1 MMKHQTFTAPT
12 LKEAM
17 LRAKSSLGSD
27 ALIVNIRETRT
38 KNGAKR
44 IEVAARTSPR
54 ARTEVDSVNDFH
66 EALGE
71 LRSLKTSWETTLAS
85 NERLRRQLEGL
96 VTEIR
101 QPRTVETQQPNIT
114 EIDHVLRGVEP
125 HIARTIMARTKSR
138 NSTPGSTPLSGSHTV
153 IEEIVRIIPTCSPL
167 WNRPKRTVAAL
178 IGATGVGKTT
188 TVVKLAGQASLM
200 HNRSVGIITLDSY
213 RAGKV
218 RTLESFAQAIG
229 IEVREASDRAGLQAA
244 AREFS
249 KKDLILIDTPGLNPW
264 NREKRAELLQIL
276 DFPDVEKHL
285 VMSATSRTEDL
296 RDIAADF
303 EEGKLG
309 SLIFTKLDESRTP
322 ATMLSATW
330 DSGHKVSHLCDGQ
343 EIPDDIHAANSNLA
357 KMLARVPTLRTKS
370 EFTSLAASC

>member
-1 MMKHQTFTAPT
+1 MNDQTFTAPT

-17 LRAKSSLGSD
+17 LRAKSTLGSD
-27 ALIVNIRETRT
+27 ALILNIRETRT
-38 KNGAKR
+38 QSGSR
-44 IEVAARTSPR
+44 RHEVTARVSPR
-54 ARTEVDSVNDFH
+54 PRTEVDSVNDFH
-66 EALGE
+66 EAIGE
-71 LRSLKTSWETTLAS
+71 LRSLKTSWENTLAS

-101 QPRTVETQQPNIT
+101 QPRTLQEPTAYST
-114 EIDHVLRGVEP
+114 EIDHVLRGVDP
-125 HIARTIMARTKSR
+125 KIARTLMARSKSR
-138 NSTPGSTPLSGSHTV
+138 QGADIPNSLGTNNPV
-153 IEEIVRIIPTCSPL
+153 VAEIVRSIPTCGPL
-167 WNRPKRTVAAL
+167 WDRSRRTVAAL

-200 HNRSVGIITLDSY
+200 HNKSVGIITLDAY

-218 RTLESFAQAIG
+218 STLESFAQAIG
-229 IEVREASDRAGLQAA
+229 IEVREASDRASLQAA
-244 AREFS
+244 AREFAS
-249 KKDLILIDTPGLNPW
+249 RDLILIDTPGLNPW
-264 NREKRAELLQIL
+264 NREKRADLLQTL

-285 VMSATSRTEDL
+285 VLSATSRTEDL

-330 DSGHKVSHLCDGQ
+330 NSGHNVSHLCDGQ
-343 EIPDDIHAANSNLA
+343 DIPNDIHAANNNLA
-357 KMLARVPTLRTKS
+357 KMLERVPTIRTSS
-370 EFTSLAASC
+370 EFTSLAAAC